1 MSPIRVVVTGPGGR
15 MGSTTVATVARE
27 PDLELAGVISRSGG
41 GDLTVEGRS
50 VPRLAAV
57 PVEGPG
63 RPDVVVDFTVPA
75 TLMDLARQALPA
87 GIRIV
92 TGTTGL
98 AVDQV
103 EELRGLAAKHRVG
116 VVWAPNFALG
126 AVLMMRLAE
135 ICAPFFDFAE
145 VIELHHDA
153 KVDAPSGTAVATA
166 QKIAAARGRPF
177 QHNVAEKETLPGARG
192 AEYEGVALHS
202 VRLRGL
208 VAHQE
213 VLFGGLG
220 QTLTIRHD
228 TISRD
233 SFMPGVLL
241 AIRQVMQRE
250 ELIQGL
256 ERLLGLEGLK

>member
-1 MSPIRVVVTGPGGR
+1 M
-15 MGSTTVATVARE
+15 AKEA
-27 PDLELAGVISRSGG
+27 DLELVGAIARSVG
-41 GDLTVEGRS
+41 GDGLTAGGRT
-50 VPRLAAV
+50 VPWLSL
-57 PVEGPG
+57 PVDDPAR
-63 RPDVVVDFTVPA
+63 RPDVIVDFTVPSA
-75 TLMDLARQALPA
+75 LLDLARQALPA

-98 AVDQV
+98 SSDQV
-103 EELRGLAAKHRVG
+103 AELTELVAKHRVG

-126 AVLMMRLAE
+126 AVLMMHLAT

-166 QKIAAARGRPF
+166 QKMAAARGRPF
-177 QHNVAEKETLPGARG
+177 DHNVAEKETLPGGRG
-192 AEYEGVALHS
+192 AEYQGVALHS

-213 VLFGGLG
+213 VIFGGLG

-228 TISRD
+228 TISRE

-250 ELIQGL
+250 ELVQGL
-256 ERLLGLEGLK
+256 ERLLGLEGIK